1 MKSKLFGLEKKDA
14 IKALL
19 IAILTPILTTVITAL
34 EAGSFNIDWKATL
47 LIGLGAGMAYIG
59 KNWLTN
65 SEDKILKKEP
75 K

>member
-1 MKSKLFGLEKKDA
+1 MKSKLFNLETKDA
-14 IKALL
+14 IKALV
-19 IAILTPILTTVITAL
+19 IAIFTPILTNVITAL
-34 EAGSFNIDWKATL
+34 EAGSFNIDWKSTL

-65 SEDKILKKEP
+65 SDDKLLKKES